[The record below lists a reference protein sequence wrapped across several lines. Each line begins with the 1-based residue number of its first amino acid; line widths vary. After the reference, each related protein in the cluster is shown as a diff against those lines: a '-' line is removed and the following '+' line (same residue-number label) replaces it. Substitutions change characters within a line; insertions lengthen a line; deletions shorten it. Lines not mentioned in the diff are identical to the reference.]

1 MLNLHDYHKQHALG
15 FVQRGALS
23 FPLQYRNHQEEY
35 AAAETTAMFDGSAFG
50 KLHVLGKDREA
61 LLHRLT
67 TNEMRDLPVGATRV
81 NVFTNAKGRVIDRVE
96 MLVQADRYL
105 LLTSPGYGE
114 TLRVWIDKYIFIEDV
129 KVREVTNEFG
139 LIALFG
145 TEGAAQIQKILG
157 LGSRDLETGHFSTH
171 SWNGQELL
179 IHRPESARLARYNLI
194 IAAEAI
200 SDLWHALLPSFTPI
214 GFAAVE
220 TLRIMQGIPM
230 APHELSEE
238 YNPHEVGL
246 YSLINFEKGC
256 YIGQEVVARLDTYQK
271 VQRRLVGIKLEA
283 EPNDLES
290 AALFVEQQEIGKLT
304 SIAHA
309 PNGQG
314 AIGLAVVRKQYTDTE
329 TKVEVR
335 ALNGEV
341 KPATLTPLKGAMPS
355 Q

>member
-15 FVQRGALS
+15 FVQRGTLA
-23 FPLQYRNHQEEY
+23 FPLRYREHQTEY
-35 AAAETTAMFDGSAFG
+35 AAAKTAAMFDGSAFG

-67 TNEMRDLPVGATRV
+67 TNEMRNLPLGATRV
-81 NVFTNAKGRVIDRVE
+81 NVFTNAKGRVVDRVE
-96 MLVQADRYL
+96 MLAQAERYL

-114 TLRVWIDKYIFIEDV
+114 ILRAWIDKYVFIEDV
-129 KVREVTNEFG
+129 KVREVTNELS

-145 TEGAAQIQKILG
+145 MESAARLQKELG
-157 LGSRDLETGHFSTH
+157 LVLEELPAGRFSAH

-179 IHRPESARLARYNLI
+179 VHRPEAASAARFNLLI
-194 IAAEAI
+194 SAEAV
-200 SDLWHALLPSFTPI
+200 SDLWQVLLPSFTPI
-214 GFAAVE
+214 GFAAFE

-238 YNPHEVGL
+238 YNPHEIGL

-271 VQRRLVGIKLEA
+271 VQRRLVGIKLDI
-283 EPNDLES
+283 EPNDLGG
-290 AALFVEQQEIGKLT
+290 ATLFAEQQEIGKLT

-309 PNGQG
+309 PSGHG
-314 AIGLAVVRKQYTDTE
+314 AIGLALVRKQYADAE
-329 TKVEVR
+329 TQVEVR
-335 ALNGEV
+335 APNGEL
-341 KPATLTPLKGAMPS
+341 KSARLTALPFKIE
-355 Q
+355 